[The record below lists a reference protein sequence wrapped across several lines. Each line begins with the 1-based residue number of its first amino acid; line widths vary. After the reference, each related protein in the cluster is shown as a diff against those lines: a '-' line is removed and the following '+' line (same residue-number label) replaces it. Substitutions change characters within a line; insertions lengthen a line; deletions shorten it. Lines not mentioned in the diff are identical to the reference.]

1 MNRSYLAIVLLLVA
15 AGVLYSLEPAQ
26 PKDSNALK
34 YIGFLREFGKP
45 IPKGEEFAYRSAV
58 FAENLLRIERHNA
71 EESHSW
77 KMGVNQFAD
86 LTREEF
92 IATYLGERGVPSSNR
107 AEEPVNAGFK
117 AEVDW
122 RTKGV
127 VTGVKNQGQC
137 GSCWAFAAT
146 AAHESYQI
154 QFKNQPNTIN
164 LSEQQLVDCATA

>member
-1 MNRSYLAIVLLLVA
+1 MNKSYLTIALLLVA
-15 AGVLYSLEPAQ
+15 AGVLYSLEPTQ
-26 PKDSNALK
+26 NSNADSLK
-34 YIGFLREFGKP
+34 YLNFLSEYGKP
-45 IPKGEEFAYRSAV
+45 VPKGEEFAYRSAI

-71 EESHSW
+71 NPSHSW

-86 LTREEF
+86 LTQEEF

-107 AEEPVNAGFK
+107 AEEPINAGFT

-127 VTGVKNQGQC
+127 VTAIKNQGQC

-154 QFKNQPNTIN
+154 QFKNQPSTIN